1 MLPGYVFSEA
11 IAELSGKYPDVKF
24 IALDMTEGDLLE
36 AAVSLKGEAYDYNPD
51 NWNLTENVQVNWLG
65 NIQ

>member
-1 MLPGYVFSEA
+1 MNQRKPLVLPGYVFSEA

-24 IALDMTEGDLLE
+24 IALDMTEGKWTVSAD
-36 AAVSLKGEAYDYNPD
+36 VSLEPA
-51 NWNLTENVQVNWLG
+51 TTNVQVNWLG